1 MTIEQIQ
8 AELDRLL
15 PLVLAK
21 NIAEPRLEYKMR
33 AAETPQLQLLW
44 YIGNSFQC
52 KAFPDL
58 PAFTEWLDA
67 LPSPE
72 TAALRAH
79 NDRIASVI
87 DKARE
92 AGIDDEYV
100 TPLVVVRA
108 AISTNL
114 LGVSK

>member
-1 MTIEQIQ
+1 MTIAEIQ

-15 PLVLAK
+15 PLVTDK
-21 NIAEPRLEYKMR
+21 GISTPTLEYRIR
-33 AAETPQLQLLW
+33 AASGPQVSMYW
-44 YIGNSFQC
+44 YDGNNFRS
-52 KAFPDL
+52 KAWPDFV
-58 PAFTEWLDA
+58 AFIAWLDD

-87 DKARE
+87 DKARD
-92 AGIDDEYV
+92 AGIADEYV
-100 TPLVVVRA
+100 TPLVAVRT

-114 LGVSK
+114 LVKS